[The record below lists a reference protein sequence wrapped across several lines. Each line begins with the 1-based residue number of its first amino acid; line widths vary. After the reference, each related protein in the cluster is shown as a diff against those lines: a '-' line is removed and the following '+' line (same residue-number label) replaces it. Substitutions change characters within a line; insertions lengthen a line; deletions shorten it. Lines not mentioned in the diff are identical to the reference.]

1 MFCRRGAGRRTPAQ
15 AHRHT
20 SGGRSVL
27 LTVRTAGERLAGYVP
42 GAPHLPPS
50 RLTAGAGL
58 PDTAPGKPVPTIR
71 RGGRRSREAVKVL
84 AGGGVEAHD
93 VAGGIAAR
101 VRDGLPVTGRN
112 VSAGVIS

>member
-1 MFCRRGAGRRTPAQ
+1 MFCRRGAGRHTPAQ

-20 SGGRSVL
+20 SGGRAVL
-27 LTVRTAGERLAGYVP
+27 LDARAANERPAGYVP

-58 PDTAPGKPVPTIR
+58 PATAPGKPMATIR
-71 RGGRRSREAVKVL
+71 RGGHRSPEAVKVL
-84 AGGGVEAHD
+84 AGGGEARD
-93 VAGGIAAR
+93 VAGSIAAR

-112 VSAGVIS
+112 GSTGVIS

>member
-27 LTVRTAGERLAGYVP
+27 LTVRTAGERPAGYVP

-58 PDTAPGKPVPTIR
+58 PATAPGKPVPTIH

-84 AGGGVEAHD
+84 ADGGAEAR
-93 VAGGIAAR
+93 GIAAR

>member
-15 AHRHT
+15 AHRRT
-20 SGGRSVL
+20 SGGRAVL
-27 LTVRTAGERLAGYVP
+27 LDVRAAGERPSGYVP

-58 PDTAPGKPVPTIR
+58 PATAPGKPVPTIR
-71 RGGRRSREAVKVL
+71 HDGRRSREAVKVL
-84 AGGGVEAHD
+84 AGRGGEARD
-93 VAGGIAAR
+93 VAGGTAAR

-112 VSAGVIS
+112 GSTGVIS